1 MLSKSYL
8 TDSTI
13 KQLYFYTDKSRNP
26 NGVYGYVDVLEF
38 ARIVEQYVIAQSEKK
53 PVIARAE
60 PTPVGSGGGDFPK
73 LVTSSA

>member
-13 KQLYFYTDKSRNP
+13 KQLYFYCDKSKNP

-38 ARIVEQYVIAQSEKK
+38 ARIVEQYVIAQNEKK
-53 PVIARAE
+53 PVIIPAK
-60 PTPVGSGGGDFPK
+60 PTPVGSGGGEIPK
-73 LVTSSA
+73 LVTG

>member
-8 TDSTI
+8 TDATI

-38 ARIVEQYVIAQSEKK
+38 ARIVEQYVIAQNEKK
-53 PVIARAE
+53 PVIARANPAE
-60 PTPVGSGGGDFPK
+60 GGGGNTVI
-73 LVTSSA
+73 VT

>member
-8 TDSTI
+8 TDATI
-13 KQLYFYTDKSRNP
+13 KQLYFYCDKSRNP

-60 PTPVGSGGGDFPK
+60 PAPAGSGGGEVPK
-73 LVTSSA
+73 LFQSK

>member
-38 ARIVEQYVIAQSEKK
+38 ARIVEQYVIAQNEKK
-53 PVIARAE
+53 PVIVPAKPAPAGLRGGE
-60 PTPVGSGGGDFPK
+60 TPK
-73 LVTSSA
+73 IEIK

>member
-8 TDSTI
+8 TDATI

-38 ARIVEQYVIAQSEKK
+38 ARIVEQYVIAQNEKK
-53 PVIARAE
+53 PVIVPAKPA
-60 PTPVGSGGGDFPK
+60 PAGLGGGETPK
-73 LVTSSA
+73 IELK

>member
-13 KQLYFYTDKSRNP
+13 KQLYFYCDKSRNP

-38 ARIVEQYVIAQSEKK
+38 ARIVEQYVIAQNEKR
-53 PVIARAE
+53 PVIARVNPSPE
-60 PTPVGSGGGDFPK
+60 GSGVGDTPK
-73 LVTSSA
+73 LVT

>member
-8 TDSTI
+8 TDATI

-53 PVIARAE
+53 PVIVPAKPA
-60 PTPVGSGGGDFPK
+60 PAGSGGGEVPK
-73 LVTSSA
+73 LVTG

>member
-8 TDSTI
+8 TDATI
-13 KQLYFYTDKSRNP
+13 KQLYFYCDKSRNP

-38 ARIVEQYVIAQSEKK
+38 ARIVEQYVIVQNEKK

-60 PTPVGSGGGDFPK
+60 PAPAGSGGGEIPK
-73 LVTSSA
+73 LVTG